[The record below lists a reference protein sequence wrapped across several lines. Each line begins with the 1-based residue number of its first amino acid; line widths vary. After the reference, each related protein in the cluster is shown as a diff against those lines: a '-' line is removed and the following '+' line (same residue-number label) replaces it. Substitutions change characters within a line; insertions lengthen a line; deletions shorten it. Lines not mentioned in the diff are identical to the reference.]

1 MTNAEIRQT
10 IMTMDVKNTLDKDM
24 IEQVRRQTSFNNQFE
39 SCYSFLLIATEV
51 CSN

>member
-39 SCYSFLLIATEV
+39 SCYPFLLIATEV